1 MTHDGAAKIG
11 PLQWPRQWCGFRN
24 AVCGRPSAVYTLELC
39 HPLCAALLTCS
50 SAALASR
57 SRSRD
62 HTQEIASS
70 FPVSFVSFSTSSHF
84 VFCHSPS
91 PFSPPS
97 PSCSRRISTLSCPP
111 LGCGLCVPSKSG
123 RLFSLLRFACSASR
137 TCVPAT
143 ATFHT
148 AKNRRPFAPPRVRD
162 SLSLASTAPA
172 RLSIEF
178 DDAPAAQLCSALPAR
193 LFNSSAA
200 LAVVALPPV
209 TMQTVPSVSL
219 LTFPDGTRHT

>member
-11 PLQWPRQWCGFRN
+11 PLQWPRQWCGCRN
-24 AVCGRPSAVYTLELC
+24 AVCGRPGAVYTLELC

-111 LGCGLCVPSKSG
+111 PGLWALRPKQIRSPFFSFAFCLQRVSHLRSSHSDVSYGQKQTTFRSTPG
-123 RLFSLLRFACSASR
+123 ERL
-137 TCVPAT
+137 
-143 ATFHT
+143 
-148 AKNRRPFAPPRVRD
+148 
-162 SLSLASTAPA
+162 SLSL
-172 RLSIEF
+172 
-178 DDAPAAQLCSALPAR
+178 
-193 LFNSSAA
+193 FNSARAA
-200 LAVVALPPV
+200 V
-209 TMQTVPSVSL
+209 
-219 LTFPDGTRHT
+219 H